1 MDKIQLRETRRY
13 HRYANLISTRFDE
26 WKDIDE
32 FYFITLYMD
41 TVHDYVRLGP
51 YVRAALG
58 SPSPDDAARFR
69 RFRATHP
76 RFQGHSGTYRLKDLI
91 ELLKQL

>member
-1 MDKIQLRETRRY
+1 MDKIQHRETRRF
-13 HRYANLISTRFDE
+13 HRNANLISTHFNE

-41 TVHDYVRLGP
+41 TVNDYVWLGN
-51 YVRAALG
+51 YVRTLRNEPA
-58 SPSPDDAARFR
+58 DDTLRYH

-76 RFQGHSGTYRLKDLI
+76 RFQGYNGTYRLKDLI
-91 ELLKQL
+91 ELLQ

>member
-41 TVHDYVRLGP
+41 TLHAYVWLGP

-58 SPSPDDAARFR
+58 SPSPDDAARYR